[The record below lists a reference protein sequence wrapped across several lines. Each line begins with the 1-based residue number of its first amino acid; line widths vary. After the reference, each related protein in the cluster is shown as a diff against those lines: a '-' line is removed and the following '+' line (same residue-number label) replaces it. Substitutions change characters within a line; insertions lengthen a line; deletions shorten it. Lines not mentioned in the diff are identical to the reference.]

1 MLDLETLEEN
11 KHAFL
16 GNITNAK
23 RPMLTWAYMLYF
35 CRSRESFPS
44 EKPF

>member
-1 MLDLETLEEN
+1 MLDLETLEEK

-23 RPMLTWAYMLYF
+23 RPMLTWAYMVKK
-35 CRSRESFPS
+35 SFVS
-44 EKPF
+44 QLGSQVQ